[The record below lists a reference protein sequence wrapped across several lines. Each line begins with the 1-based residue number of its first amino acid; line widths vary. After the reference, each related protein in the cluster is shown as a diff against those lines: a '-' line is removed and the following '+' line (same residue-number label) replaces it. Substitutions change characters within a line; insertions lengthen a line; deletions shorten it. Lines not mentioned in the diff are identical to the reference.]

1 MSEGKNSCLRFPRL
15 LNARLVRQSKPREQ
29 APMDPNMQQAVT
41 KDKGRIGQRKAS
53 ATNIRRKTRA

>member
-1 MSEGKNSCLRFPRL
+1 
-15 LNARLVRQSKPREQ
+15 
-29 APMDPNMQQAVT
+29 MDPNMQQAVT